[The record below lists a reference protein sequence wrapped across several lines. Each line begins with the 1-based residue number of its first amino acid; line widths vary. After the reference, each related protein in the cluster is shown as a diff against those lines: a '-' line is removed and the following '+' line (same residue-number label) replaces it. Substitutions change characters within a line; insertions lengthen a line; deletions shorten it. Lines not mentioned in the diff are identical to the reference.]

1 MLTIGLDV
9 HFSKS
14 RLCVL
19 DDHGKVMKDQE
30 VRGHWDVLAG
40 ELKRIKEPFKIC
52 YEASMGYGHLFET
65 IRRIPQ
71 ARQVQVAHPGQ
82 LRLIFKAKRKN
93 DKVDARK
100 LATLLYLDQ
109 VPLVHVPNQ
118 DVRSW
123 RAMINWRMKL
133 VNQRTMAK
141 NQIRALLK
149 TSGIVP
155 LKGKKLWSKAG
166 VEWAASQVL
175 PTEYE
180 ALRLAMLI
188 DELKQ
193 VNQKIRRVEEALNQI
208 AQKNPG
214 VQLLMSIPGVGI
226 RTAEAFVAHVDN
238 PVRFK
243 NSHQA
248 GVYFGLV
255 PCQDAS
261 ANKNRL
267 GHITQDGPAIAR
279 RLLTEAAWQGTM
291 RSPRIKGHFERIA
304 QGKKE
309 RRKIALVATA
319 RWLSCVMLSMLKS
332 GEIWREEFN
341 QAAVN

>member
-1 MLTIGLDV
+1 L
-9 HFSKS
+9 
-14 RLCVL
+14 
-19 DDHGKVMKDQE
+19 
-30 VRGHWDVLAG
+30 
-40 ELKRIKEPFKIC
+40 
-52 YEASMGYGHLFET
+52 GYGHLYQQ
-65 IRRIPQ
+65 IRQLPQ

-93 DKVDARK
+93 DKIDARK

-109 VPLVHVPNQ
+109 VPQVHVPGQ

-123 RAMINWRMKL
+123 RAMIHWRVKL
-133 VNQRTMAK
+133 VDQRTMAK

-149 TSGIVP
+149 TCGIVP
-155 LKGKKLWSKAG
+155 LKGKKLWNKAG
-166 VEWAASQVL
+166 VQWIAQQVL

-180 ALRLAMLI
+180 SLRLEMLL

-193 VNQKIRRVEEALNQI
+193 VNQKIRRVEDALDHI
-208 AQKNPG
+208 AQEHPG
-214 VQLLMSIPGVGI
+214 VGLLQTIPGVGP
-226 RTAEAFVAHVDN
+226 RTAEAFVAHVDD
-238 PVRFK
+238 PARFRQ
-243 NSHQA
+243 SSQA

-267 GHITQDGPAIAR
+267 GHITRDGPAIAR
-279 RLLTEAAWQGTM
+279 KLLIEAAWQGM
-291 RSPRIKGHFERIA
+291 LRSPKIKAHFERIT

-319 RWLSCVMLSMLKS
+319 RWLSCVMLAILKT
-332 GEIWREEFN
+332 GECWREERSEP
-341 QAAVN
+341 VVS

>member
-19 DDHGKVMKDQE
+19 DDQGKLVRDQE
-30 VRGHWDVLAG
+30 VRGHWDTLAG

-52 YEASMGYGHLFET
+52 YEASIGYGHLFET
-65 IRRIPQ
+65 LSQIPQ
-71 ARQVQVAHPGQ
+71 ARQVQVAHPGH

-100 LATLLYLDQ
+100 LATLLYLNQ
-109 VPLVHVPNQ
+109 VPQVHVPGQ

-123 RAMINWRMKL
+123 RAMIQWRQKL
-133 VNQRTMAK
+133 ITQRVMAK

-149 TSGIVP
+149 SCGIVP
-155 LKGKKLWSKAG
+155 LKAKKLWSKAG
-166 VEWAASQVL
+166 LAWMAQQVL

-180 ALRLAMLI
+180 SLRRDMLSE
-188 DELKQ
+188 ELTQ
-193 VNQKIRRVEEALNQI
+193 ANGKIRRVEEALNQI
-208 AQKNPG
+208 AQKHPG
-214 VQLLMSIPGVGI
+214 VQLLQTIPGVGI

-238 PVRFK
+238 PVRFA
-243 NSHQA
+243 SSYQA

-261 ANKNRL
+261 AAKNRL

-279 RLLTEAAWQGTM
+279 KLLVEAAWQGTL
-291 RSPRIKGHFERIA
+291 RSPKIKSHFEKIT

-332 GEIWREEFN
+332 GECWREEFN
-341 QAAVN
+341 DAAVN